1 MQFFDDKQ
9 EVMDVILTPFGKHLL
24 SQGRFRPEFYAFF
37 DDDILYDS
45 QWITGSTAAE
55 VQNDIEGRIQQ
66 NTPRIKPPSVYTG
79 VETSV
84 NIRNELIRQAI
95 VTASANFTPLDP
107 NGFVVQD
114 STNHK
119 IYNQEV
125 LQIHGDKFDFLS
137 KPLGRSAQS
146 SQHPPAWNVSMLQ
159 GQISSSQQYVSASN
173 GIEKIPQLD
182 ITLNYKVYVD
192 EQGPE
197 WLATNPTVAFSNATF
212 AAGATAQPQEGDGGL
227 PTNEIQDV
235 ASIIF
240 DDGTYFSL
248 QNGKIILEIT
258 EENVNF
264 KKENFDIQ
272 VFVSGAMFD
281 GVNGEPQQLFFSNDF
296 ANMQNDEVEKY
307 LTIRA
312 DKAINDARI
321 SGTPIRNLNQLTTDA
336 STTNVVSTRE
346 FLIRDLYNPEEDIC
360 D

>member
-9 EVMDVILTPFGKHLL
+9 DVMDVILTPFGKHLL

-45 QWITGSTAAE
+45 QWITGSTTAE

-66 NTPRIKPPSVYTG
+66 NTPRIKPLSVYTG

-84 NIRNELIRQAI
+84 NIRNKIIRQAI
-95 VTASANFTPLDP
+95 DDSPLDP
-107 NGFVVQD
+107 NGYVVQD

-119 IYNQEV
+119 IYNQEI

-146 SQHPPAWNVSMLQ
+146 SQYLPAWNVSMLQ

-182 ITLNYKVYVD
+182 ITLNYKVYVS

-197 WLATNPTVAFSNATF
+197 WLATNPTVAFSNTTF

-281 GVNGEPQQLFFSNDF
+281 GADGEPQQLFFSNDL

-321 SGTPIRNLNQLTTDA
+321 TGTPVGDLNQLTTDA